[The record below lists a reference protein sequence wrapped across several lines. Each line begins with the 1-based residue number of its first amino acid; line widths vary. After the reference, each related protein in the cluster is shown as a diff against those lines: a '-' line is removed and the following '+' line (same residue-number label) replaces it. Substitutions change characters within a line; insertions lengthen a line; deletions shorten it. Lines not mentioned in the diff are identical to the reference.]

1 MGRTTFGPL
10 RALCTVDPRGR
21 LLNFFGAAKSAG
33 AREKNPR
40 SQKSPAGPRAKNAG
54 QPVHLPHTPSAAIL
68 SWEEYFRRSWKKLFF
83 WLRVLSVCSYRTRQF
98 EAITRHVFSQMLG
111 VIWQKRKK
119 ERSLRRAPQ
128 AGRTPSN
135 ALTHQ
140 TPWRKRPR
148 PSPSR
153 PRSTSCSRSSSTP
166 STRTRRS
173 SFVS

>member
-1 MGRTTFGPL
+1 MWAERLSDLFA
-10 RALCTVDPRGR
+10 RCALSVDPRGR
-21 LLNFFGAAKSAG
+21 LLNLFGAAKSAG

-40 SQKSPAGPRAKNAG
+40 SQKSRSDRET
-54 QPVHLPHTPSAAIL
+54 QEDSLFVSRTHLPTAIL
-68 SWEEYFRRSWKKLFF
+68 FWGRILQTLVEETFF
-83 WLRVLSVCSYRTRQF
+83 WLRVLSVCSYMTRQF

-111 VIWQKRKK
+111 VIWQKRRK

-153 PRSTSCSRSSSTP
+153 PRLTSSCR
-166 STRTRRS
+166 
-173 SFVS
+173 